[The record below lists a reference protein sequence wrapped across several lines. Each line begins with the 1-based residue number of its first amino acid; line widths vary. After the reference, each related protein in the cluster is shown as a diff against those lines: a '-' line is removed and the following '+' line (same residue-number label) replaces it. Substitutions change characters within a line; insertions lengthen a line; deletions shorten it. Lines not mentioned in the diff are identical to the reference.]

1 MTKLNGNKPLD
12 RNYFRYKDRP
22 KKEGEKEIT
31 ECCGQDEEHHVLNVN
46 NKEEWEL
53 IEGHIERHL
62 RDYPNTESIT
72 PVVCEEC
79 GRLIEY
85 ISNLKLDRKLPGD
98 K

>member
-22 KKEGEKEIT
+22 TKEDEKHIT
-31 ECCGQDEEHHVLNVN
+31 ECCGQDKEHHVLNAN
-46 NKEEWEL
+46 NKDEWEL
-53 IEGHIERHL
+53 IEAHIERHL

-72 PVVCEEC
+72 PVVCEKC
-79 GRLIEY
+79 GRLREY
-85 ISNLKLDRKLPGD
+85 ISTLKLDRKLPGD